1 MVFWAS
7 ILAGGFF
14 AWLAIRIG
22 FYEMWTMLFNIVI
35 SIYVAVFM
43 TPVIVNVVPA
53 AGDTSY
59 GNALT
64 LAATATGSFLILYG
78 ISYVFLTGQFN
89 ISFPKVF
96 DLVFAGLLGFFA
108 GSLIFS
114 FAALVITVTPISQ
127 SSLAG
132 KIGLDG
138 RSQRSNIAYICWWCD
153 AVDLIASSP
162 GRKTTAEQTIN
173 ALLSST
179 QPGPPD
185 ETDKQTDPNKP
196 ARPENLSQ
204 SPLSATCG
212 FGIFVNNC

>member
-14 AWLAIRIG
+14 VWLAIRMG
-22 FYEMWTMLFNIVI
+22 FYETWTMLFNIVI
-35 SIYVAVFM
+35 SIYVAVFL
-43 TPVIVNVVPA
+43 TPAIVNVVPA

-64 LAATATGSFLILYG
+64 LAVIATGAFLILYG

-96 DLVFAGLLGFFA
+96 DLVFAGLLGFLA

-114 FAALVITVTPISQ
+114 FAALVITVTPISRN
-127 SSLAG
+127 SLVSKVG
-132 KIGLDG
+132 FNS

-162 GRKTTAEQTIN
+162 GRKTTSEQIIN
-173 ALLSST
+173 DLLSSV
-179 QPGPPD
+179 QSAPPD
-185 ETDKQTDPNKP
+185 ETDKQPDPYEPTDNKKLN
-196 ARPENLSQ
+196 E
-204 SPLSATCG
+204 
-212 FGIFVNNC
+212 

>member
-14 AWLAIRIG
+14 AWLAIRMG
-22 FYEMWTMLFNIVI
+22 FYETWTMLFNVVI
-35 SIYVAVFM
+35 SIYVAVFL
-43 TPVIVNVVPA
+43 TPAIVNVVPA

-64 LAATATGSFLILYG
+64 LAVTATGVFLVLHG

-89 ISFPKVF
+89 VSFPKVF
-96 DLVFAGLLGFFA
+96 DLVFAGLLGFLV

-114 FAALVITVTPISQ
+114 FAALVITVTPLSQ
-127 SSLAG
+127 NTLVRKVGFNS
-132 KIGLDG
+132 

-153 AVDLIASSP
+153 AVDLAVSSADSE
-162 GRKTTAEQTIN
+162 TTAEQTIN
-173 ALLSST
+173 ALLSSA

-185 ETDKQTDPNKP
+185 ETDKQPDPYEPTDNK
-196 ARPENLSQ
+196 ELNE
-204 SPLSATCG
+204 
-212 FGIFVNNC
+212 